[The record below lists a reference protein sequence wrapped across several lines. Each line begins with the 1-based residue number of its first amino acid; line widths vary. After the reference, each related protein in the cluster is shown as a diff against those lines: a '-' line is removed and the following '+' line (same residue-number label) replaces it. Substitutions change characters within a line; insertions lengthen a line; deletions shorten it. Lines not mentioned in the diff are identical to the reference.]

1 MCYVGEVN
9 KLDSHG
15 FRNSLRHFRSVAFV
29 LLWRRFKLTEVS
41 LQNIDTKMML
51 QEGGQ
56 TSFREPGRWGTS
68 GSVQTRNGFPLQT
81 QLLFNRSIPACAF
94 NRVTQAGPPPPI
106 VIEKLAPPKQNVEE
120 IAGGSLRFSVLSEER
135 LLAAVRLAKRDLRR
149 LRREPT
155 NCASLWRQPEQQAE
169 GCQGPKHQQDGAA
182 STGKEK
188 ATILKEKVTQ
198 SGARVLV
205 YTPQKTPLSPGQSPP
220 TRDPGPQ
227 SREPQLSREIRRL
240 QKELSTYIQRI
251 EQLFDRGGPAK
262 EDVEPEDARRA
273 ETRRQE
279 QAVRSARIIYV
290 LKQQVKEIQED
301 LEKLCSQKIKH
312 SKKSRAMDR
321 LAAAH
326 RGAVRAIQAF
336 VTQLSDQ
343 SESGMPSHYKELGQL
358 IRQLSLCSAKM
369 EARRGSAVPDTAIDI
384 LQRLEAL
391 DSALSRQE
399 KLVRNSSCPGGQKAP
414 NTSRHSGSPP
424 RRPPQPNV
432 ARKVRRDRKA
442 AASRLQN
449 CEPPNPVRQQVLRAG
464 LERLIRAGR
473 LGEQQAG
480 QGEEPRGPPRPQ
492 GVLLPERSQ
501 SGPPRTGG
509 FQQPTVSSRL
519 KASQPPQRGGTIP
532 WVPTSPHASPPR
544 RTVRNS
550 LEPRCLFSAS
560 PPASSPVGQGVIL
573 EEGATRREPGLG
585 PNEMRQ
591 VHAEALRQ
599 AWLDR
604 ETTRRLR
611 ELQRLSAEEA
621 ELKRRVE
628 VLSPARRAE
637 TAELKPTCRPQP
649 PSGAT
654 VKDGGSGGSQEASL
668 RQLLSER
675 AAGQV
680 AGSADLLSDAI
691 LDDLLEDTAQALW
704 AVELGREAEDRLQ
717 APTLESMLIR
727 MEEMER
733 DEEAVRRRFT
743 HVSYYDS
750 RLWEMEQD
758 AGEQAPPRVASGSRL
773 KSPQPI
779 RLTKAALKQQPTA
792 DILLGRPV
800 EASPLPETSV
810 TDDPPAEMWPPRT
823 GAGTVL
829 FLPPAAQRSLLGYWE
844 RHQAYLRLVSHEAV
858 GSFDPWALADSLAD
872 ELLDE
877 ALAEVAGEFQDAC
890 EEYAE
895 AVFTSEFQQHG

>member
-1 MCYVGEVN
+1 
-9 KLDSHG
+9 
-15 FRNSLRHFRSVAFV
+15 
-29 LLWRRFKLTEVS
+29 
-41 LQNIDTKMML
+41 MML

-68 GSVQTRNGFPLQT
+68 GSAQSRNGAPIQT

-106 VIEKLAPPKQNVEE
+106 VIEKLAPPKQDVGD
-120 IAGGSLRFSVLSEER
+120 ITSGSLRFSVLSEER
-135 LLAAVRLAKRDLRR
+135 LRAAVRLAKRDLRR
-149 LRREPT
+149 LHREPAH
-155 NCASLWRQPEQQAE
+155 CASLWRQPEQQAE
-169 GCQGPKHQQDGAA
+169 GCHGPKHQQCLAKPQCHLQDGAA

-188 ATILKEKVTQ
+188 AAVLKEKVTQ
-198 SGARVLV
+198 SGTRVLV
-205 YTPQKTPLSPGQSPP
+205 YTPQKIPLSPGQSPP
-220 TRDPGPQ
+220 TRDPGLQ

-251 EQLFDRGGPAK
+251 EQLFDRGVAVK
-262 EDVEPEDARRA
+262 EEVEPEDARRA

-343 SESGMPSHYKELGQL
+343 SESGLPTHYKELGQL
-358 IRQLSLCSAKM
+358 IRQLSLCSAKI
-369 EARRGSAVPDTAIDI
+369 EARQGSAVPETAIDI
-384 LQRLEAL
+384 LQKLEVL

-399 KLVRNSSCPGGQKAP
+399 KLVRNSSCPGGHMAP
-414 NTSRHSGSPP
+414 NASRHSGSPP
-424 RRPPQPNV
+424 RRPHKPTVP
-432 ARKVRRDRKA
+432 RKARRDRKGP
-442 AASRLQN
+442 ASRLQN
-449 CEPPNPVRQQVLRAG
+449 GEPPNPVRQQVLKAG
-464 LERLIRAGR
+464 LERLIRVGR

-480 QGEEPRGPPRPQ
+480 QGEEPRAPPRPK
-492 GVLLPERSQ
+492 GVLLPEKSQ
-501 SGPPRTGG
+501 SGPSRTGG

-519 KASQPPQRGGTIP
+519 KVSQPPQKGGTIP
-532 WVPTSPHASPPR
+532 WIPTSPHASPPR

-550 LEPRCLFSAS
+550 LEPRCLFSESPAAS
-560 PPASSPVGQGVIL
+560 GPMGQGVVL
-573 EEGATRREPGLG
+573 EEGATLQEPGLG

-591 VHAEALRQ
+591 AQAEALRQ
-599 AWLDR
+599 ALLDR

-621 ELKRRVE
+621 ECKRRAE
-628 VLSPARRAE
+628 VPSPARQAE
-637 TAELKPTCRPQP
+637 TVELELTCKPQP
-649 PSGAT
+649 PSGAA
-654 VKDGGSGGSQEASL
+654 VQDGGSGGSQGTSL
-668 RQLLSER
+668 QQLLSER
-675 AAGQV
+675 AVGQV
-680 AGSADLLSDAI
+680 ATSADLLSDAI
-691 LDDLLEDTAQALW
+691 LDDLLEDTAQVLW
-704 AVELGREAEDRLQ
+704 AVELGREAEGRLQ

-743 HVSYYDS
+743 HVSYSDS

-758 AGEQAPPRVASGSRL
+758 AASHRVASGSGP
-773 KSPQPI
+773 KSPEPI

-800 EASPLPETSV
+800 ETSPLPEPSV
-810 TDDPPAEMWPPRT
+810 TDDPPAETWPSRT
-823 GAGTVL
+823 GAAAVL

-844 RHQAYLRLVSHEAV
+844 RHEAYLRLVSHEAV

-877 ALAEVAGEFQDAC
+877 ALTEVAGEFQDAC

-895 AVFTSEFQQHG
+895 AMFTSEFLQHG